1 MGKKWKQWQFL
12 FSWAPKSLQMVTAA
26 IKLKDAS
33 SLEEKLWQTQH
44 IKTQRHHFANKGPY
58 SQSYGFSSGHVWMWE
73 LDHKEGRA
81 PKNWYFQTVVLEKI
95 LESPLDC
102 KEINLSILKEIN
114 PDYSLEG
121 LMLKVKLQYFG
132 HLMRRADSLEKTLM
146 LGKTEGRRSEMVG
159 CHHRFNRNESEQTL
173 GDSGG
178 QRSLACCSPGGHRV
192 RDDLATEQQQR
203 EERKKERRKMVPKD
217 RRSKLP
223 EGVVFQRTS
232 VSRVRLNTMWSS
244 D

>member
-1 MGKKWKQWQFL
+1 
-12 FSWAPKSLQMVTAA
+12 MVTAA

-73 LDHKEGRA
+73 LDHKEGRV

-121 LMLKVKLQYFG
+121 LMLKVKLQYFC

-192 RDDLATEQQQR
+192 RDDLATEQQQQR
-203 EERKKERRKMVPKD
+203 EERKN
-217 RRSKLP
+217 
-223 EGVVFQRTS
+223 EGRWSQRTVDQNFRRELCFKEPLS
-232 VSRVRLNTMWSS
+232 AGW